1 MNGMKDTL
9 ERWTADKSADL
20 YGINSWGA
28 GYFSISEKGEV
39 VVAPSKNAGKEISIS
54 LMDVI
59 SGIKA
64 RGLDM
69 PVLLRIE
76 NILDSQIRIIHETF
90 GAAINTL
97 GYKGSY
103 RGVYP
108 IKVNQQR
115 EVVEEVAKFGS
126 RYHHGL
132 EAGSKAELVAAL
144 AVLKDPEAC
153 LVCNGYKDE
162 EFVDLG
168 LYARKMGYKCFF
180 VIEMPSELTLILE
193 RAAMLNI
200 RPLIGIRI
208 KLSST
213 AGGHWTE
220 SCGDRSIFGLNISQL
235 VEVVDELRARKMLD
249 CLQLLHYHIGS
260 QVPNIRDIRSAAL
273 EASQVYTG
281 LVNEGALMGYLD
293 LGGGLAVDYDGS
305 HTNFVHSKNY
315 SLDEYCSDVVETI
328 MTCMDANGIEH
339 PAIITE
345 SGRATVAYYSVL
357 LFNILDVSRFQ
368 ALPLPE
374 SLPEQMPEL
383 IQNMAEVLKSITVRN
398 IQECYNDA
406 LYYRD
411 EIRQLFKHGDINLRD
426 RALGELMFWHA
437 MQRIAAESKKMKHI
451 PQEMKDIDT
460 VLADIYYGNFSVFQ
474 SLPDAWAIDHH
485 FPVMPI
491 HRLNEEPT
499 RQGIVADITCDCDG
513 KIDKFIDIHG
523 VKNALALHELKSDE
537 EYYLGVFLVGAYQ
550 ETLGDLHNLLG
561 DTNVVSIRVDEDG
574 DYSFVREIEGDSV
587 ADVLT
592 YVEYDPKQMV
602 VDFRQTAEEAIRKGR
617 ITPLE
622 RHQIMNAFEAG
633 LRGYT
638 YFER

>member
-1 MNGMKDTL
+1 MN
-9 ERWTADKSADL
+9 
-20 YGINSWGA
+20 N
-28 GYFSISEKGEV
+28 
-39 VVAPSKNAGKEISIS
+39 
-54 LMDVI
+54 
-59 SGIKA
+59 
-64 RGLDM
+64 
-69 PVLLRIE
+69 
-76 NILDSQIRIIHETF
+76 
-90 GAAINTL
+90 L
-97 GYKGSY
+97 GYKGAY

-162 EFVDLG
+162 EFIDLG
-168 LYARKMGYKCFF
+168 LYARKMGFKCFF
-180 VIEMPSELTLILE
+180 VVEMPSELTLILE
-193 RAAMLNI
+193 RAALLNI
-200 RPLIGIRI
+200 RPLIGVRI

-235 VEVVDELRARKMLD
+235 VEVVDDLKSREMLD

-273 EASQVYTG
+273 EASQVYAG
-281 LVNEGALMGYLD
+281 LVSEGARMGYLD

-305 HTNFVHSKNY
+305 HTNFVHSRNY
-315 SLDEYCSDVVETI
+315 SLEEYCSDVVETI
-328 MTCMDANGIEH
+328 MTSMDASGIEH

-374 SLPEQMPEL
+374 TMAEQSPEM
-383 IQNMAEVLKSITVRN
+383 IRNISEVLKSITIRN
-398 IQECYNDA
+398 VQECYNDA

-411 EIRQLFKHGDINLRD
+411 EIRQLFKHGDLTLRD
-426 RALGELMFWHA
+426 RALGEMIFWHT
-437 MQRIAAESKKMKHI
+437 MQRIAAESKNLKNV
-451 PQEMKDIDT
+451 PLELRDIDT

-513 KIDKFIDIHG
+513 KIDKFIDSHG
-523 VKNALALHELKSDE
+523 VKNALALHELKNDE

-561 DTNVVSIRVDEDG
+561 DTNVVSIRVDDEG
-574 DYSFVREIEGDSV
+574 DYHFVREVEGDSV

-602 VDFRQTAEEAIRKGR
+602 VDFRQTAEEAIRKGL

>member
-1 MNGMKDTL
+1 MN
-9 ERWTADKSADL
+9 
-20 YGINSWGA
+20 N
-28 GYFSISEKGEV
+28 
-39 VVAPSKNAGKEISIS
+39 
-54 LMDVI
+54 
-59 SGIKA
+59 
-64 RGLDM
+64 
-69 PVLLRIE
+69 
-76 NILDSQIRIIHETF
+76 
-90 GAAINTL
+90 L
-97 GYKGSY
+97 GYKGAY

-168 LYARKMGYKCFF
+168 LYARKMGFKCFF
-180 VIEMPSELTLILE
+180 VVEMPSELTLILE
-193 RAAMLNI
+193 RAALLNI
-200 RPLIGIRI
+200 RPLIGVRI

-235 VEVVDELRARKMLD
+235 VEVVDDLKSREMLD

-273 EASQVYTG
+273 EASQVYAG
-281 LVNEGALMGYLD
+281 LVSEGARMGYLD

-305 HTNFVHSKNY
+305 HTNFVHSRNY
-315 SLDEYCSDVVETI
+315 SLEEYCSDVVETI
-328 MTCMDANGIEH
+328 MTSMDASGIEH

-374 SLPEQMPEL
+374 TMAEQSPEM
-383 IQNMAEVLKSITVRN
+383 IRNISEVLKSITIRN
-398 IQECYNDA
+398 VQECYNDA

-411 EIRQLFKHGDINLRD
+411 EIRQLFKHGDLTLRD
-426 RALGELMFWHA
+426 RALGEMIFWHT
-437 MQRIAAESKKMKHI
+437 MQRIAAESKNLKNV
-451 PQEMKDIDT
+451 PLELRDIDT

-513 KIDKFIDIHG
+513 KIDKFIDSHG
-523 VKNALALHELKSDE
+523 VKNALALHELKNDE

-561 DTNVVSIRVDEDG
+561 DTNVVSIRVDDEG
-574 DYSFVREIEGDSV
+574 DYHFVREVEGDSV

-602 VDFRQTAEEAIRKGR
+602 VDFRQTAEEAIRKGL

>member
-9 ERWTADKSADL
+9 ERWTAERSADL
-20 YGINSWGA
+20 YGIQSWGA
-28 GYFSISEKGEV
+28 GYFNISEKGEV
-39 VVAPSKNAGKEISIS
+39 VVTPSINGGKDITIS

-76 NILDSQIRIIHETF
+76 NILDSQIRVIHETF
-90 GAAINTL
+90 GTAMSNL
-97 GYKGSY
+97 GYKGAY

-132 EAGSKAELVAAL
+132 EAGSKAELIAAL

-168 LYARKMGYKCFF
+168 LYACKMGFKCFF
-180 VIEMPSELTLILE
+180 VVEMPSELTLILE
-193 RAAMLNI
+193 RATMLNI

-235 VEVVDELRARKMLD
+235 VEVVDDLKARGMLD

-273 EASQVYTG
+273 EASQVYAG
-281 LVNEGALMGYLD
+281 LVHEGARMGYLD

-305 HTNFVHSKNY
+305 HTNFVHSRNY

-328 MTCMDANGIEH
+328 MTSMDANSIEH
-339 PAIITE
+339 PTIITE

-374 SLPEQMPEL
+374 SLPEQTPEL
-383 IQNMAEVLKSITVRN
+383 IRNMAEVLKSISVRN
-398 IQECYNDA
+398 LQECYNDA
-406 LYYRD
+406 IYYRD
-411 EIRQLFKHGDINLRD
+411 EIRQLFKHGDITLRD
-426 RALGELMFWHA
+426 RALGEMLFWHT
-437 MQRIAAESKKMKHI
+437 MQRIAGESKNMKNI
-451 PQEMKDIDT
+451 PLELKGIDT

-485 FPVMPI
+485 FPIMPV

-513 KIDKFIDIHG
+513 KLDKFIDSHG
-523 VKNALALHELKSDE
+523 VKNALSLHELKSDE

-561 DTNVVSIRVDEDG
+561 DTNVVSIRADESG
-574 DYSFVREIEGDSV
+574 DYHFVREIEGDSV

-602 VDFRQTAEEAIRKGR
+602 VDFRQTAEEAIRKGL

>member
-1 MNGMKDTL
+1 MNGIKDTM
-9 ERWTADKSADL
+9 ERWTVEKSADL
-20 YGINSWGA
+20 YGIHSWGA
-28 GYFSISEKGEV
+28 GYFDISGKGEV
-39 VVAPSKNAGKEISIS
+39 VVTPSKKAGREVAIS

-69 PVLLRIE
+69 PVLLRVE

-90 GAAINTL
+90 ETAMNTL

-162 EFVDLG
+162 EFIDLG
-168 LYARKMGYKCFF
+168 LYARKMGFKCFF
-180 VIEMPSELTLILE
+180 VVEMPSELTLILE
-193 RAAMLNI
+193 RAALLNI
-200 RPLIGIRI
+200 RPLIGVRI

-235 VEVVDELRARKMLD
+235 VEVVDDLKSREMLD

-273 EASQVYTG
+273 EASQVYAG
-281 LVNEGALMGYLD
+281 LVSEGARMGYLD

-305 HTNFVHSKNY
+305 HTNFVHSRNY
-315 SLDEYCSDVVETI
+315 SLEEYCSDVVETI
-328 MTCMDANGIEH
+328 MTSMDASGIEH

-374 SLPEQMPEL
+374 TMAEQSPEM
-383 IQNMAEVLKSITVRN
+383 IRNISEVLKSITIRN
-398 IQECYNDA
+398 VQECYNDA

-411 EIRQLFKHGDINLRD
+411 EIRQLFKHGDLTLRD
-426 RALGELMFWHA
+426 RALGEMIFWHT
-437 MQRIAAESKKMKHI
+437 MQRIAAESKNLKNV
-451 PQEMKDIDT
+451 PLELRDIDT

-513 KIDKFIDIHG
+513 KIDKFIDSHG
-523 VKNALALHELKSDE
+523 VKNALALHELKNDE

-561 DTNVVSIRVDEDG
+561 DTNVVSIRVDDEG
-574 DYSFVREIEGDSV
+574 DYHFVREVEGDSV

-602 VDFRQTAEEAIRKGR
+602 VDFRQTAEEAIRKGL

>member
-1 MNGMKDTL
+1 
-9 ERWTADKSADL
+9 
-20 YGINSWGA
+20 
-28 GYFSISEKGEV
+28 
-39 VVAPSKNAGKEISIS
+39 
-54 LMDVI
+54 
-59 SGIKA
+59 
-64 RGLDM
+64 M
-69 PVLLRIE
+69 PVLIRIE
-76 NILDSQIRIIHETF
+76 NILDSQISLIHENF
-90 GAAINTL
+90 GNAIRNL
-97 GYKGSY
+97 GYKGVFK
-103 RGVYP
+103 GVYP

-115 EVVEEVAKFGS
+115 EVVEEVTKFGA

-132 EAGSKAELVAAL
+132 EAGSKAELIAAL
-144 AVLKDPEAC
+144 ALLKDPEAC
-153 LVCNGYKDE
+153 LICNGYKDE

-168 LYARKMGYKCFF
+168 LYACKMGYKCFF

-193 RAAMLNI
+193 RSEILNI
-200 RPLIGIRI
+200 RPLLGIRI

-220 SCGDRSIFGLNISQL
+220 SCGDKSIFGLNINQL
-235 VEVVDELRARKMLD
+235 VEVIDKLKEKNMLD

-273 EASQVYTG
+273 EASQVYSG
-281 LVNEGALMGYLD
+281 LVREDAKMGYLD

-305 HTNFVHSKNY
+305 HTNYMHSRNY
-315 SLDEYCSDVVETI
+315 TLDEYCSDVVETI
-328 MTCMDANGIEH
+328 MTTLDTNDIGH
-339 PAIITE
+339 PTIITE

-357 LFNILDVSRFQ
+357 LFNILDVSQFQ

-374 SLPEQMPEL
+374 HLPEDTPEL
-383 IQNMAEVLKSITVRN
+383 ILNISDVLKSINIRN

-411 EIRQLFKHGDINLRD
+411 EIRQRFKHGDITLRD
-426 RALGELMFWHA
+426 RSLGEMIFWHII
-437 MQRIAAESKKMKHI
+437 QRIAGESKKLKYV
-451 PQEMKDIDT
+451 PQELKGIDT

-485 FPVMPI
+485 FPIMPI
-491 HRLNEEPT
+491 HRLTEEPT

-523 VKNALALHELKSDE
+523 VKDALPLHELRNDE

-561 DTNVVSIRVDEDG
+561 DTNVVSIRVEEDG

-587 ADVLT
+587 ADVLA
-592 YVEYDPKQMV
+592 YVEYDPKQMIV
-602 VDFRQTAEEAIRKGR
+602 EFRKTAEEAIRKGL
-617 ITPLE
+617 ITPHE
-622 RHQIMNAFEAG
+622 RRKIMDAYETG